1 MLRRN
6 ALSIIALATSGAS
19 VMPVRAAAYPAKT
32 ITLVAP
38 FAAGSSP
45 DALVRA
51 LAQAM
56 STDMAQNV
64 IVENKP
70 GASSILAA
78 QAVARATPDGY
89 TLLISGNVAF
99 TANPFMFRRLAYD
112 PVVDF
117 SPITALARGPMI
129 LYANPRTVPV
139 RNVAEFVKFAK
150 RQPRGLNFGY
160 TSATSRMPAELLQQV
175 SGIPLNGVAYKAGY
189 QALPDLLEGRIDLLF
204 TDLGAMTYVK
214 SGQLNALAVAD
225 TERSPFTP
233 DVPTLQ
239 EAGIAGVDLPYW
251 VAAYAPARTPPAVVQ
266 RLHAVLARACQ
277 TDAVRKAMAI
287 GGTVPFVTTPDELQR
302 FQAKDMQRWERVIRT
317 AGIQAE

>member
-1 MLRRN
+1 MLRRR
-6 ALSIIALATSGAS
+6 ALSIIALAASGAS
-19 VMPVRAAAYPAKT
+19 VMPVRAEGYPARA
-32 ITLVAP
+32 ITLVVP

-45 DALVRA
+45 DVLVRA

-56 STDMAQNV
+56 TADMAQAV
-64 IVENKP
+64 IVDNKP

-78 QAVARATPDGY
+78 QAVAKAAPDGY

-99 TANPFMFRRLAYD
+99 TANPFMFRHLSYD
-112 PVVDF
+112 PVADF
-117 SPITALARGPMI
+117 SPVTALARGPMI

-139 RNVAEFVKFAK
+139 RTMAEFVSFA
-150 RQPRGLNFGY
+150 RQQHRSLNFGY
-160 TSATSRMPAELLQQV
+160 TSAVSRMPAELLRQV
-175 SGIPLNGVAYKAGY
+175 TGIPLNGVAYKAGY

-204 TDLGAMTYVK
+204 TDLGAMTYVTAGK
-214 SGQLNALAVAD
+214 LKALAVAD
-225 TERSPFTP
+225 VERSPFTP

-239 EAGIAGVDLPYW
+239 ESGIAGVELPYW

-266 RLHAVLARACQ
+266 RLQAVLARACQ
-277 TDAVRKAMAI
+277 TAAVRKAMAV

-302 FQAKDMQRWERVIRT
+302 FQASEAQRWQRVIHT